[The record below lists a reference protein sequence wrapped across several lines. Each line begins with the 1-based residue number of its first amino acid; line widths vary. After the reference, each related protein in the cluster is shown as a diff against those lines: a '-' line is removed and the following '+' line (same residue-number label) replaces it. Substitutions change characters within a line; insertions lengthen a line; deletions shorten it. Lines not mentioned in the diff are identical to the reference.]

1 MAGIREKEMSDK
13 EDCVVEHIPHPEV
26 LGMSAW
32 NLIDCV
38 IGKMAESDQTYSD
51 VSFDVV
57 VGGSPAKLT
66 ARFDLT
72 FEVYDEIGADYAD

>member
-1 MAGIREKEMSDK
+1 MSEE
-13 EDCVVEHIPHPEV
+13 EDCVVEHIPHSAVWQMTAWDV
-26 LGMSAW
+26 L
-32 NLIDCV
+32 DRV
-38 IGKMAESDQTYSD
+38 IGKMAESDQTYAD

-72 FEVYDEIGADYAD
+72 FDVDDEVEVDDED